1 MTILFHKVWQT
12 AKPFHEEADGVIFDG
27 ILQKSGSHQVNL
39 LGEIKG
45 IIEVQCNRCGTPFDY
60 LLETPLKLTISDQ
73 IIETKDD
80 LDIIEFLD
88 GKIDLSFILQSEV
101 NTLKSVYHY
110 CEACGQNVEAYEAE
124 F

>member
-101 NTLKSVYHY
+101 NTLKSAYHY

>member
-12 AKPFHEEADGVIFDG
+12 AKPFHEEAGGVVFDGV
-27 ILQKSGSHQVNL
+27 LQKSGPHRVSL
-39 LGEIKG
+39 LGEMKG
-45 IIEVQCNRCGTPFDY
+45 IVAVQCNRCGTPFDY

-88 GKIDLSFILQSEV
+88 GKIDLSFILQSEI

-110 CEACGQNVEAYEAE
+110 CEACGQSAEAYEVE